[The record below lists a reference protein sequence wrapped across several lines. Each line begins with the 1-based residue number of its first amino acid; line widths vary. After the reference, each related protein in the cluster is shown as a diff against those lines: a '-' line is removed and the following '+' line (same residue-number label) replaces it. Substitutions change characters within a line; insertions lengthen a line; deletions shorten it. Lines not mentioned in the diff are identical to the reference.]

1 MFTIVMMI
9 LSSLVTLYFARSDF
23 RKRVNDFIDWKD
35 TNDPTLDTPTDE
47 ADAVSKDYV
56 SAWSSNE
63 RRAEG
68 PAKDWMEWT
77 DEDEQNL
84 PQPSQKK

>member
-9 LSSLVTLYFARSDF
+9 LSSLVTLYLARPAF
-23 RKRVNDFIDWKD
+23 RKRVHDFIDWADKD
-35 TNDPTLDTPTDE
+35 DGPTLGDPTDDP
-47 ADAVSKDYV
+47 VSKDYV
-56 SAWSSNE
+56 SAWSSDE
-63 RRAEG
+63 RRAEGG

-84 PQPSQKK
+84 PQSK